1 MAILKLEDGT
11 VYTDLQ
17 SISRELAPLKVQLDY
32 WAIGENRQINQKL
45 TKASLADSEKE
56 EVLQGLDKY
65 FEQLKQEAGYQ
76 ERDLIVLHPEIPN
89 LDDMLKKF
97 DSIHTH
103 ADDEVRYIVDGEG
116 IFGFVRPDGSQVELT
131 IQPQEYINVP
141 AGCEHWFY
149 LTPAR
154 RIKAVRYFIGK
165 EGWIPEYTGRE
176 KVISLG

>member
-1 MAILKLEDGT
+1 MAVLKLEDGT
-11 VYTDLQ
+11 VYTDLE
-17 SISRELAPLKVQLDY
+17 SIRKELAPLKIQLDF
-32 WAIGENRQINQKL
+32 WNVGDNQDLNGKL
-45 TKASLADSEKE
+45 GKASLDEGEKE
-56 EVLQGLDKY
+56 EVLAALDGY
-65 FEQLKQEAGYQ
+65 FEELKQKAGYQ
-76 ERDLIVLHPEIPN
+76 ERDLIVLHPGIPN

-116 IFGFVRPDGSQVELT
+116 IFGFVRPDGSQLELT
-131 IQPQEYINVP
+131 IQAEEYINVP

-165 EGWIPEYTGRE
+165 EGWVPQYTGRE
-176 KVISLG
+176 KVMVNG